1 MENGNVVVSAL
12 FSLVDGKVGGAIT
25 GDKDTGGVGNRVAT
39 NSAGGGVGGGRSA
52 MLEEDSIQGGGG
64 DTRMG
69 GALGN
74 VP

>member
-1 MENGNVVVSAL
+1 MENGNVADSAS
-12 FSLVDGKVGGAIT
+12 FSLVEGNVGGAIT

-39 NSAGGGVGGGRSA
+39 SSAGGGVGGGRSA
-52 MLEEDSIQGGGG
+52 MLEEDSIHGGGG

-69 GALGN
+69 GALGS